1 MTKSITITY
10 KEADESVLMTIFRKF
25 KIKTTA
31 MVSNI
36 EEPEVTKKEILN
48 DLREAVEEMKAHK
61 RGEIEL
67 PTWEDV
73 LKAARHD
80 STTYA

>member
-10 KEADESVLMTIFRKF
+10 NELDENVLMTFF
-25 KIKTTA
+25 KKLGIKTTP
-31 MVSNI
+31 SI
-36 EEPEVTKKEILN
+36 EEPEQTKMDILN
-48 DLREAVEEMKAHK
+48 DLRESVEEMKAHK